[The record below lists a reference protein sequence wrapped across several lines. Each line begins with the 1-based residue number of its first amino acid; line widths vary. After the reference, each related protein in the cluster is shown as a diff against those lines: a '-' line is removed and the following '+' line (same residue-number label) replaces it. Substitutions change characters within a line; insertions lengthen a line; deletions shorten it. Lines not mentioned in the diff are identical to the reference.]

1 MASSFLWGTP
11 SLIYNKNAFLKKRD
25 VTFIEKNTTS
35 LRFQNKVVSDIMNYT
50 TEQKFDAIICDPP
63 WYKDAYLNFIFK
75 FGKLSNINA
84 FLFVIF
90 PPLGVRASIERERL
104 DIINFANMVG
114 FELVE
119 EDVETINYI
128 SSPFEINSILDNEI
142 TNFPIDWRYGNLL
155 IFRYVQNGTINF
167 DYFNKNEENRWQ
179 EYTINNIRIKLLPSQ
194 TCSTKNVFEKIY
206 DSDILPTVSMRND
219 KLNLVN
225 FWTSGNRVFKCNNT
239 KLVSEILNLRSK
251 ESYQFC
257 LKKYKNN
264 KEIVDFIE
272 NIVSLEYKE
281 YGKYWDKTSK

>member
-25 VTFIEKNTTS
+25 ITFIEKNTTS

-194 TCSTKNVFEKIY
+194 TCSAKNVFEKIY